1 MYIVP
6 NITLYGEK
14 EETCFIYFYTGKV
27 GAFIASIPQ
36 VIVAGLLCVM
46 WAMLAALG
54 LSNLRYSETGSS
66 RNVVIVG
73 LALFFSLSIP
83 TFFEDYGVSPDFV
96 ATTSSYLQPYVVA
109 SHGPFNTSS
118 LGVSIILSKIIRF
131 IYIHTNTRNSFYAIH
146 FFCVKS

>member
-1 MYIVP
+1 MTVFLTP
-6 NITLYGEK
+6 L
-14 EETCFIYFYTGKV
+14 YTGKV

-73 LALFFSLSIP
+73 LALFFSLSVP
-83 TFFEDYGVSPDFV
+83 TFFQDYGVSPDYV
-96 ATTSSYLQPYVVA
+96 ATTSSYLQPYTVA

-118 LGVSIILSKIIRF
+118 VGVSISFLLICVYWHMLLDID
-131 IYIHTNTRNSFYAIH
+131 YITRCND
-146 FFCVKS
+146 V

>member
-1 MYIVP
+1 MCIVP
-6 NITLYGEK
+6 KITLYGEK
-14 EETCFIYFYTGKV
+14 EETCLISFYTGKV

-96 ATTSSYLQPYVVA
+96 ATTSSYLQPYIVA

-118 LGVSIILSKIIRF
+118 LGVSIILSKSIRL
-131 IYIHTNTRNSFYAIH
+131 IHIHTNMQNTFYVIH
-146 FFCVKS
+146 FIIV